1 MAAALPNRGYD
12 VRIVA
17 LIALAITALSAPG
30 RAQAPSAEQVAASV
44 QARYDRI
51 RDFSADFVQQYE
63 SGVLKRKLTERGT
76 VEVKKPGK
84 MRWDYT
90 DPEKKLFVS
99 DGSRIYLWVP
109 ADNQVTHSP
118 VPKQDEATTAVL
130 FLVGKGNLTRDF
142 DIRFAEGAPE
152 GTYKLRLDPKLPER
166 DYDWLELVVDTQ
178 TYQIRSLTAAD
189 RQGGQSTFQF
199 TNFKENV
206 GLADNR
212 FNFTIPYTDSAANLR
227 YYEPDF
233 VAVTNQ
239 AAKAIAIDSRIGSL
253 EAGKDADLVIWS
265 GNPLS
270 QFTKAEQTWVDGR
283 RYFSLEEDAALR
295 TEIARQRAQ
304 LIQAVHAAGAESN
317 ATTNRPARGPGQENR

>member
-1 MAAALPNRGYD
+1 MAAALPNRGKH

-17 LIALAITALSAPG
+17 LIALAVAALSAPG

-44 QARYDRI
+44 QARYDKI

-63 SGVLKRKLTERGT
+63 SGVLKRKLTERGK

-142 DIRFAEGAPE
+142 DIRFADGAPE
-152 GTYKLRLDPKLPER
+152 GTYALRLDPKLPER
-166 DYDWLELVVDTQ
+166 DYDWLELVVDKQ

-199 TNFKENV
+199 TNLKENV
-206 GLADNR
+206 GLADTR
-212 FNFTIPYTDSAANLR
+212 FNFTIPKGADVISSGT
-227 YYEPDF
+227 
-233 VAVTNQ
+233 
-239 AAKAIAIDSRIGSL
+239 SR
-253 EAGKDADLVIWS
+253 
-265 GNPLS
+265 
-270 QFTKAEQTWVDGR
+270 R
-283 RYFSLEEDAALR
+283 
-295 TEIARQRAQ
+295 
-304 LIQAVHAAGAESN
+304 
-317 ATTNRPARGPGQENR
+317 

>member
-1 MAAALPNRGYD
+1 M
-12 VRIVA
+12 RIVA
-17 LIALAITALSAPG
+17 LIALAMIALSAPG
-30 RAQAPSAEQVAASV
+30 RAQAPSAEEVAASV
-44 QARYDRI
+44 QARYDKI
-51 RDFSADFVQQYE
+51 RDFSATFVQQYE

-99 DGSRIYLWVP
+99 DGARIYLWVP

-166 DYDWLELVVDTQ
+166 DYDWLELVVDRQ

-199 TNFKENV
+199 TNLKENI
-206 GLADNR
+206 GLADRR
-212 FNFTIPYTDSAANLR
+212 FNFTIP
-227 YYEPDF
+227 
-233 VAVTNQ
+233 
-239 AAKAIAIDSRIGSL
+239 KG
-253 EAGKDADLVIWS
+253 ADVISS
-265 GNPLS
+265 G
-270 QFTKAEQTWVDGR
+270 TAR
-283 RYFSLEEDAALR
+283 R
-295 TEIARQRAQ
+295 
-304 LIQAVHAAGAESN
+304 
-317 ATTNRPARGPGQENR
+317 